1 MEGSGAM
8 AGAAQADLVD
18 RLGRDRVLLGEAARR
33 HCGFDPAGREGP
45 IAVALPAHAEHV
57 EHIVRI
63 GRQRHVPVEVRGR
76 MAGAHADLLR
86 DAVVVDTRGLGR
98 PPAIDISRR
107 IVTVGAGVDVSAI
120 DRAARPARLC
130 LRGLPS
136 LLSGDTLGGLLAAG
150 EPGELG
156 LGEGS
161 LLADVVGA
169 QVVTGGGRTLQ
180 VGSSDLIGQPPWL
193 GEGLP
198 NPLAILFAAE
208 GRMAVLCEVTLRLH
222 RAPHIAWSTA
232 HAEPG
237 RPLLL
242 AALSAARA
250 ALSARLVDSVLI
262 AEGSGRLHIHVRA
275 VTWRG
280 DDDLPAVTS
289 RVKADFAHHGIHLGA
304 FRSEEPRARLGQ
316 QAGEFPRASGVQ
328 GPTLELR
335 VSWPDV
341 AAVLDVADALGAE
354 LTDPPVRQWAVG
366 SDYLRLACSLEGAR
380 PDQHPLV
387 LRGHHLLDAGAVPI
401 ASGQRLRA
409 ATRERMPPAAKVL
422 LAALAR
428 AWDPEGVLS
437 PRMGVL

>member
-1 MEGSGAM
+1 M
-8 AGAAQADLVD
+8 ASAAQADLVD
-18 RLGRDRVLLGEAARR
+18 RLGRERVVLGEAARR
-33 HCGFDPAGREGP
+33 QCGFDPVGRDGP
-45 IAVALPAHAEHV
+45 IAIARPAHAEHV
-57 EHIVRI
+57 EHILRI
-63 GRQRHVPVEVRGR
+63 GRQRHVPVEVRG
-76 MAGAHADLLR
+76 HLSSINDELLR
-86 DAVVVDTRGLGR
+86 DALVIDTLGLGR

-107 IVTVGAGVDVSAI
+107 IVTVGAGVAVSAI

-130 LRGLPS
+130 LRSQPS
-136 LLSGDTLGGLLAAG
+136 VLGGDTLGGLLAAG

-169 QVVTGGGRTLQ
+169 QVVTGGGRTLHI
-180 VGSSDLIGQPPWL
+180 GSSDLLGQPPWL

-198 NPLAILFAAE
+198 NPLALLFAAQ

-237 RPLLL
+237 RPVLL

-262 AEGSGRLHIHVRA
+262 AQGAGRQHIHVRA

-280 DDDLPAVTS
+280 QDDLPAVTS
-289 RVKADFAHHGIHLGA
+289 RIKAEFTQHGISLGS
-304 FRSEEPRARLGQ
+304 FRNEAPRARLGQ
-316 QAGEFPRASGVQ
+316 QPGEWPRA
-328 GPTLELR
+328 PTAPAAALELR

-341 AAVLDVADALGAE
+341 AAVLDVADALSAE
-354 LTDPPVRQWAVG
+354 LTDPPQRAWAVG
-366 SDYLRLACSLEGAR
+366 ADWLRLSCSLDGAR
-380 PDQHPLV
+380 PEQHPLIV
-387 LRGHHLLDAGAVPI
+387 RGHHLLDAGAVPI
-401 ASGQRLRA
+401 ASGQRLRGA
-409 ATRERMPPAAKVL
+409 ARERMPPAAKVL
-422 LAALAR
+422 MAALAR

-437 PRMGVL
+437 SRAGVL